1 MEAGHR
7 PVGVGHSLGAVGRS
21 LGAVGRSLAGADIHT
36 AAGSKLGH
44 TIEQTDIRTSWL
56 KMSIHTYMYHV
67 ASTVFQQYMHM
78 ATVTSLLIPRAIRA
92 YHFPHTEEPHDQ
104 ENVDG

>member
-1 MEAGHR
+1 MEEAGRTAEVVARSIRVGVDTHVEAGHR
-7 PVGVGHSLGAVGRS
+7 PVGVGHS

-56 KMSIHTYMYHV
+56 KMSIHTCTCIM
-67 ASTVFQQYMHM
+67 
-78 ATVTSLLIPRAIRA
+78 
-92 YHFPHTEEPHDQ
+92 
-104 ENVDG
+104 